1 MKIIFLNTWDGKQT
15 DAISEF
21 LQTHKKDTD
30 IFCLQEV
37 YDGGMR
43 EVALRHLL
51 DFTEIYKY
59 EYGFKDETG
68 VEDYAQAVYTHNGI
82 KIIKSEYLFKES
94 PVSGLGISITIE
106 LNGKILHILNYH
118 GISRPKDKLDT
129 DARLGQSQKILSY
142 YKNLSGPKILGGDFN
157 FLPETESYNMF
168 IQHGYKEL
176 VKFSNIST
184 TRNRLYWDNRPQKH
198 LFSDYIFTSTDINVK
213 NLTVPQIEV
222 SDHLPL
228 ILEIEI

>member
-1 MKIIFLNTWDGKQT
+1 MKIIFLNTWNGKQA

-21 LQTHKKDTD
+21 LQTQKKDTD

-43 EVALRHLL
+43 EVALKCLS
-51 DFTEIYKY
+51 DFTEIFKY
-59 EYGFKDETG
+59 ERGFKDETG
-68 VEDYAQAVYTHNGI
+68 VDEYSQAIYIRNSI
-82 KIIKSEYLFKES
+82 KINKSEYLFEES
-94 PVSGLGISITIE
+94 PESGLGISIIIE
-106 LNGKILHILNYH
+106 FNGKILYLLNYH
-118 GISRPKDKLDT
+118 GVSRPKDKLDT
-129 DARLGQSQKILSY
+129 DARLGQSHKILNY
-142 YKNLSGPKILGGDFN
+142 YRSLSGPKILGGDFN

-168 IQHGYKEL
+168 IQNGYKEL
-176 VKFSNIST
+176 VKLSNVST

-213 NLTVPQIEV
+213 NLVVPQIEI